1 MALPPEQARAPCLT
15 DVQVRTLA
23 DIALKLEDHFGQ
35 PQDIEWTVGEAG
47 NIVILQSRPLR
58 VSAPGFAERPPVPEP
73 AVPPLLHLGIRAVG
87 GAVAGRVHLFL
98 HDEDVAGIPP
108 GAVVVARQP
117 SARLVLAMDRI
128 AAIITEVGSPTD
140 HMTILAR
147 EFRIPTL
154 VDVGGATRVLHPGQI
169 VTVDADAARV
179 YPGIVSELLDR
190 QPATDEACAIP
201 GLPETAAH
209 PEVASP

>member
-1 MALPPEQARAPCLT
+1 MDRGRSRQYRHPSVPAPAGEHSQL
-15 DVQVRTLA
+15 RR
-23 DIALKLEDHFGQ
+23 GQ
-35 PQDIEWTVGEAG
+35 PGA
-47 NIVILQSRPLR
+47 
-58 VSAPGFAERPPVPEP
+58 
-73 AVPPLLHLGIRAVG
+73 PPLLSFGIRAVG

-154 VDVGGATRVLHPGQI
+154 VDVGGATRALHPGQI

-179 YPGIVSELLDR
+179 YPGIVTELLER
-190 QPATDEACAIP
+190 TSE
-201 GLPETAAH
+201 
-209 PEVASP
+209 S